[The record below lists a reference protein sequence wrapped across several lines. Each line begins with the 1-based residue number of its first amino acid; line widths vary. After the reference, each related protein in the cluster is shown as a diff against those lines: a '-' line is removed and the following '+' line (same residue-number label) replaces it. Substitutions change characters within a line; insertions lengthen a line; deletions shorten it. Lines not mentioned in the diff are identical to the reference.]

1 MKWNFF
7 FTGWA
12 IFLSAVFSAQS
23 AGDLQKVQVQS
34 KQLEKAIDTR
44 DIAQQAEV
52 YVALG
57 DSYFSQNNF
66 SKSEEYYLK
75 AREIYVSTKD
85 SRNVAMVSRK
95 LAQTQERQNKLNA
108 AARNYE
114 AASSASASE
123 YEKSVNRNDASRLQT
138 SDISSKEKAVQQNI
152 RANAARKNSSEL
164 STDYE
169 NMAEINIRQNDINS
183 ATKNLENAYEL
194 TKETMPDK
202 ALEINQ
208 RTVDLLVDVQQLDKA
223 IEKKTEMLAEE
234 FVQQDSKAKVVQ
246 MQELAALY
254 LKNGENEKARQL
266 LRNSYDLATENSH
279 TLEARNIVLTI
290 DSLNVSEGKSG
301 ESVVLYKDFLSKL
314 PVLLENDS
322 SLMTGKLFRETELR
336 IAQLEKEKK
345 LQDQLLKR
353 RNLFNYLLIA
363 GLLLAI
369 GFIIYASVARNKLK
383 RQNKKIA
390 LQSLRRE
397 MNPHF
402 IFNSLNSVNQFIAAN
417 NELEANRYLTNFSK
431 LMRGV
436 MENSSEDFISIN
448 DELNL
453 LQNYLKLEQSRFQD
467 KFDFEI
473 MVDEQL
479 KNSNLKIPGM
489 LIQPFLENAIWH
501 GLRYKTEKGYL
512 KLNFE
517 KLNGSMAV
525 TIEDNGIGMKRSEE
539 QKTVHQ
545 KQRNGRGMKNTLER
559 ISLLNDL
566 YGREIRCEVADR
578 PAGEGTVVKL
588 QMKI

>member
-1 MKWNFF
+1 MNFF

-12 IFLSAVFSAQS
+12 IFLSAFFSAQS
-23 AGDLQKVQVQS
+23 AGDWQKVQVQS
-34 KQLEKAIDTR
+34 KQLEKAIDSR
-44 DIAQQAEV
+44 DVAQQAEV

-57 DSYFSQNNF
+57 DSYFNQNNF

-75 AREIYVSTKD
+75 AREIYVTTKD

-108 AARNYE
+108 AAKNYE

-169 NMAEINIRQNDINS
+169 NMAEINIRQKDINS

-208 RTVDLLVDVQQLDKA
+208 KAVDLLVDEQQLDKA
-223 IEKKTEMLAEE
+223 IEKKTEVLAEE

-246 MQELAALY
+246 IQELAALY
-254 LKNGENEKARQL
+254 LKNGEGEKARQL
-266 LRNSYDLATENSH
+266 FQSAYDLATENSH
-279 TLEARNIVLTI
+279 TLEARNIVLTV
-290 DSLNVSEGKSG
+290 DSLNVSEGKSD

-314 PVLLENDS
+314 PIMLENDS
-322 SLMTGKLFRETELR
+322 SLMTGKLFQETELR

-363 GLLLAI
+363 ALLLAI

-448 DELNL
+448 DELDL

-473 MVDEQL
+473 IVDDQL
-479 KNSNLKIPGM
+479 KNSKLKIPGM

-501 GLRYKTEKGYL
+501 GLRYKTEKGFL

-517 KLNGSMAV
+517 KMNGSMAV

-566 YGREIRCEVADR
+566 YSRDIRCEVADR